1 MSIIPEELLYQEA
14 INKEALFCF
23 YTNIYIDKTVKE
35 GAAACYGSL
44 NNIKNLINK
53 KEIKHNVINIYL
65 HMVTELLLG
74 ATNTTTAATQNGL
87 DIGDYTGIVA
97 LAATSITFFL
107 TYHHGSQSEQTRI

>member
-1 MSIIPEELLYQEA
+1 MKTTTAIFLFYLLKSLKVICEVLLSIIPEELLYQEA

-87 DIGDYTGIVA
+87 DI
-97 LAATSITFFL
+97 
-107 TYHHGSQSEQTRI
+107 